1 MTRMRS
7 TKTTADQAARKA
19 LEAKKQ
25 NEAKK
30 PTTVARAPAKPTAQ
44 VVKRELS
51 ERAGQRP
58 SASAVRQA
66 FGKDELSKGMGSALR
81 RKAGALLGGPTTGVQ
96 PLNFAGAQ
104 SGVAPA
110 SVAGQQQSGN
120 VARAKADVEA
130 AYRSGGAEAAAR
142 KLQELTAN
150 VSPDVAAQVVAAA
163 RTTVDRITADLA
175 AKARDV
181 DGDQYSN
188 NEASRAFD
196 RTVADLSA
204 ALNAGASTPAG
215 KAELDRVTRTI
226 TDDIKANG
234 IGRWDEAL
242 GNSAL
247 GGDAKDFTRGGVG
260 DTGLAVAVMDSLTAS
275 GKTGEANDILQNVN
289 SAVQTMTHAT
299 SALSDKVEAH
309 NKDLAR
315 LMQDWAPLMTESQ
328 LQQAIEGFKA
338 SHPEYAQLEAI
349 AGDATRAADQLT
361 RLPTS
366 LSRLGNFDDVTRSV
380 DGLAQNM
387 GQLAALTDNGKAE
400 LAKLQAAAA
409 QPGAAPGLID
419 RLVGLAE
426 SGSLPLDVMKQVS
439 TALTNN
445 AISTALAASASG
457 DTAALN
463 RAIGAL
469 ENYGPIFG
477 LDRNSMESLTASLSE
492 VGAATTQTEAK
503 DALQRLD
510 RSLTNLEGEGVFT
523 GTNGIGTAV
532 RGAALL
538 LSIGATVGS
547 FDQAIKDPNFENI
560 VNAYS
565 SAVGTGEAGVAL
577 AQSFFKNSATLGRI
591 GSVFEVA
598 GKLGGV
604 LTTGIAV
611 FQAGRALAN
620 GDPASAA
627 LYAAQAAAGILALA
641 GATGAGFVIGVGA
654 ALALAQLNKVRAS
667 NEFEDGHTEA
677 FLQGAGLSPEATH
690 HLRNADSDG
699 RSVGPV
705 FAELARRMG
714 VEPSEFLQAVGQLP
728 PGEILKLVEAA
739 HGVDPN
745 GDGEFRQTADT
756 DAQAG
761 TSRTGGRTTIQVRPE
776 SIQGLIEFMKNQG
789 IDLDL

>member
-19 LEAKKQ
+19 LEAKQQ
-25 NEAKK
+25 NDAAKK
-30 PTTVARAPAKPTAQ
+30 ATVARAPAKPAAQ

-81 RKAGALLGGPTTGVQ
+81 RKAGALLGGPATTFQ
-96 PLNFAGAQ
+96 PLNVKGGPQPTSTAVGPQ
-104 SGVAPA
+104 SQEVAK
-110 SVAGQQQSGN
+110 
-120 VARAKADVEA
+120 AKADVEA
-130 AYRSGGAEAAAR
+130 AYRTGGAEAAAR
-142 KLQELTAN
+142 TLQELTVNA
-150 VSPDVAAQVVAAA
+150 SPEVAAQIVTAA
-163 RTTVDRITADLA
+163 RSTVDKITADLT

-181 DGDQYSN
+181 DGDQFSN
-188 NEASRAFD
+188 DEDSRAFD

-215 KAELDRVTRTI
+215 KAELERVTSVI
-226 TDDIKANG
+226 TSDIKTNG

-247 GGDAKDFTRGGVG
+247 GGDAKDYTKGGVG
-260 DTGLAVAVMDSLTAS
+260 DTGLAVSVMDSLTAS

-289 SAVQTMTHAT
+289 GAVAAMTAST
-299 SALSDKVEAH
+299 AALSDKVEAH
-309 NKDLAR
+309 NQDLAR
-315 LMQDWAPLMTESQ
+315 LIQDWSPLMTPEQ
-328 LQQAIEGFKA
+328 LEQAIESFKD
-338 SHPEYAQLEAI
+338 SHPAYAQLEAI
-349 AGDATRAADQLT
+349 AGDATRAADQLS
-361 RLPTS
+361 RLPAS
-366 LSRLGNFDDVTRSV
+366 LSGLGHFDDVQGSL
-380 DGLAQNM
+380 DDLSKNM
-387 GQLAALTDNGKAE
+387 GQLAALTDSGKAE
-400 LAKLQAAAA
+400 LAKLQEAAA
-409 QPGAAPGLID
+409 QPGAKPGLID

-426 SGSLPLDVMKQVS
+426 RGSLPLDVMKQVS

-445 AISTALAASASG
+445 AIATALAASEAG

-463 RAIGAL
+463 RAIGTL

-477 LDRNSMESLTASLSE
+477 LDQNSMESLTASIAD
-492 VGAATTQTEAK
+492 VGAATTQTEAT
-503 DALQRLD
+503 DALQRLN
-510 RSLTNLEGEGVFT
+510 RSLDNLEGEGVFT

-532 RGAALL
+532 RGAALI
-538 LSIGATVGS
+538 LSIGTTVGS
-547 FDQAIKDPNFENI
+547 FKDAINDPNFESI

-565 SAVGTGEAGVAL
+565 SAAGTGEAGVQF
-577 AQSFFKNSATLGRI
+577 AQSFFKNSATLGRV
-591 GSVFEVA
+591 GTVFEVA
-598 GKLGGV
+598 GKIGGV

-667 NEFEDGHTEA
+667 NEFEDEHTEA

-705 FAELARRMG
+705 FAEMARRMG
-714 VEPSEFLQAVGQLP
+714 VEPSEFLEAVGKLP
-728 PGEILKLVEAA
+728 PDQLLELVEAA

-761 TSRTGGRTTIQVRPE
+761 TTVTGGRMTREVRPE
-776 SIQGLIEFMKNQG
+776 SIQGLIEFLENQG
-789 IDLDL
+789 IELDL